1 VLMGEVFDRSN
12 ARQLAQFS
20 GNIGNQ
26 ATFGRPAARFDHVF
40 GSGGP
45 RAFQSGA
52 RIIF

>member
-1 VLMGEVFDRSN
+1 MGEVFNRFN
-12 ARQLAQFS
+12 TANLVQFS
-20 GNIGNQ
+20 GNIRNG